1 MIIKGKQNK
10 CYAIISKESKDRVRR
25 SLSVGNVLIEQ
36 MKYKGKKKDKEVH
49 KMLYGI
55 LAGTIVSKHRCV
67 SETVKQQG
75 LIDRG

>member
-55 LAGTIVSKHRCV
+55 LAGTIVSKYRCV

-75 LIDRG
+75 LIG

>member
-1 MIIKGKQNK
+1 M
-10 CYAIISKESKDRVRR
+10 
-25 SLSVGNVLIEQ
+25 SVGNVLIEQ

-55 LAGTIVSKHRCV
+55 LAGTIVSKYRCV